1 MQIYN
6 RDGEPDE
13 YGEFV
18 RYCDALAHAT
28 RFATIKTENKDTEIK
43 DLEKNLAIWRR
54 DYVSIVNSSS
64 GIFSTLR
71 DKLIALEE
79 ENAELRKRVKS

>member
-1 MQIYN
+1 MKTYN
-6 RDGEPDE
+6 GNGEH
-13 YGEFV
+13 GEFV
-18 RYCDALAHAT
+18 KYADALAYSMSY
-28 RFATIKTENKDTEIK
+28 ATIKTENKDAEIK

-79 ENAELRKRVKS
+79 ENAELRKQVKL